1 MKRKKLILILLLSRL
16 LIENKQLR
24 DDNSLFI

>member
-16 LIENKQLR
+16 LIENKQLK